1 MTSENPAP
9 KPKAPS
15 KAPSKKA
22 PAKKATPTAKKTTT
36 TAAKTAQKTTPEKP
50 ATTTKRPQ
58 APKTGRTLV
67 KPSPE
72 PVAKVSAATV
82 TVPAKPERTLWGTIK
97 AFFVPFSLLHA
108 VIVCLG
114 VLLLA
119 LVVLL
124 LVLNRD
130 TAARSAAS
138 QTPVIQSAVQP
149 ETVSQN
155 VVQSNSGA
163 TLSIKM
169 FNGWTIADIDN
180 ALATRNLAAAGA
192 FIEAAGAV
200 AEEKGLPFAE
210 GFFLAGDYTVQRGRN
225 FAYDLASQMAQAWM
239 DAARA
244 LFDDVSQGA
253 YSLAQYAVI
262 ASMISAETKN
272 PDEFALISSVIHN
285 RLEAGMPLGIDAT
298 TRYETGDWTNPLTP
312 EILENLTPYNTRRK
326 VGLPPTGICCPSEET
341 LRAAVLP
348 ARTDYFYYRHDKSGT
363 IHLSRTYEEHLLSQ
377 TENP

>member
-9 KPKAPS
+9 KPKAPP

-22 PAKKATPTAKKTTT
+22 PAKKPAPASPAKKPS
-36 TAAKTAQKTTPEKP
+36 ASAKKP
-50 ATTTKRPQ
+50 AAPGAKKPR
-58 APKTGRTLV
+58 APKTDRTSG
-67 KPSPE
+67 KPAPE
-72 PVAKVSAATV
+72 PAAKVAAATV

-124 LVLNRD
+124 MVLNRD
-130 TAARSAAS
+130 TAARPAAS

>member
-9 KPKAPS
+9 KPKAPP
-15 KAPSKKA
+15 KAPPKKA
-22 PAKKATPTAKKTTT
+22 PAKKPAPASPAKKPSES
-36 TAAKTAQKTTPEKP
+36 AKKP
-50 ATTTKRPQ
+50 AAPGTKKPR
-58 APKTGRTLV
+58 APKTGRTSV
-67 KPSPE
+67 KPAPE
-72 PVAKVSAATV
+72 PAAEVAAATV
-82 TVPAKPERTLWGTIK
+82 TVPAKPESTLWGTIK
-97 AFFVPFSLLHA
+97 GFFVPFSLLHV

-114 VLLLA
+114 VLLIA

-130 TAARSAAS
+130 TAARPAAAS

-210 GFFLAGDYTVQRGRN
+210 GFLLAGDYTVQRGRN
-225 FAYDLASQMAQAWM
+225 FAYDLASQMARAWM
-239 DAARA
+239 DAARV

-348 ARTDYFYYRHDKSGT
+348 ARTDCFYYRHDKSGT